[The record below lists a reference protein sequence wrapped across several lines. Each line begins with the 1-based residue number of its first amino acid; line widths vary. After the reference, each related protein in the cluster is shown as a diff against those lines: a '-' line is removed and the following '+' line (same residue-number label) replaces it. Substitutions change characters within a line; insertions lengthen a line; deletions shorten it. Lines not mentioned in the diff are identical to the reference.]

1 MRKCMLTAAAGI
13 TMNKIVE
20 CVPNF
25 SEGRDEEKIELIVR
39 AIASA
44 PDVFVLDRDMD
55 PDHNRSVITFAG
67 RPEAVVEAAIRAAST
82 AVELI
87 DLNRHIGEHPRIGAL
102 DVLPFVPIRGVTMDE
117 CVALAHRAGDRI
129 ARELRIPVYYYEK
142 AALEPARTDLAD
154 VRRGGFE
161 ALRDEITTNPDR
173 FPDAGEAMV
182 HPTAGAIA
190 IAARAPLIAYN
201 INLATQDLSI
211 AKKIARAVRGRDGG
225 LQNVKAL
232 GIDLKNRR
240 QVQVSINLVDY
251 KATPVFRVF
260 EMVRREAER
269 YGVMVAGSEI
279 IGLIPQSALNA
290 CADFF
295 LRIEDFSEDLIL
307 EHRLQ
312 KELERAGWAWVDQTE
327 KPVEPEVFDEDE
339 SPEPG
344 SRTLDG
350 FANEIAE
357 SAATPDGGSV
367 AAYAGALAA
376 ALGAMVCNLTISHR
390 QEVKADVESVFD
402 QLDQLG
408 ADLRLAVE
416 EAAESRMSL
425 EDAIALPRGTD
436 GEKLARTFAIEEA
449 TKNAIAVPQRVAQSA
464 FGVIELLSELSEVVN
479 PAVLAEL
486 ASGAQL
492 ALAALRGAAYN
503 VLSLLL
509 TINDEELNSAHRV
522 ELRDLIVRGH
532 QMVADIEAIFLQVYP
547 IDSIVT

>member
-161 ALRDEITTNPDR
+161 ALRDEIARNPDR

-201 INLATQDLSI
+201 INLATQDLSV

-312 KELERAGWAWVDQTE
+312 KELDRAGWAWVDQTE

-339 SPEPG
+339 SSEPG

>member
-339 SPEPG
+339 SSEPG

>member
-87 DLNRHIGEHPRIGAL
+87 DLNRHTGEHPRIGAL

-161 ALRDEITTNPDR
+161 ALRDEIARNPDR

-201 INLATQDLSI
+201 INLATQDLSV

-339 SPEPG
+339 SSEPG

-509 TINDEELNSAHRV
+509 TINDEELNSTHRV

-532 QMVADIEAIFLQVYP
+532 QMAADIEAIFLQVYP
-547 IDSIVT
+547 IDSIET

>member
-161 ALRDEITTNPDR
+161 ALRDEIARNPDR

-312 KELERAGWAWVDQTE
+312 KELDRAGWAWVDQTE

-339 SPEPG
+339 SSEPG

>member
-67 RPEAVVEAAIRAAST
+67 RPEAVVEAAIRAGST
-82 AVELI
+82 GVELI
-87 DLNRHIGEHPRIGAL
+87 DLNRHTGEHPRIGAL

-142 AALEPARTDLAD
+142 AALEPERTDLAD

-161 ALRDEITTNPDR
+161 ALRDEITRNPDR

-201 INLATQDLSI
+201 INLATQDLSV

-232 GIDLKNRR
+232 GIDLRNRR

-251 KATPVFRVF
+251 QATPVFRVF
-260 EMVRREAER
+260 EFVRREAER

-279 IGLIPQSALNA
+279 TGLIPQSALNA

-327 KPVEPEVFDEDE
+327 KPVEPEAFKEDE
-339 SPEPG
+339 SSVPD

-357 SAATPDGGSV
+357 GAATPDGGSV

-425 EDAIALPRGTD
+425 EDAIALPRETD

-464 FGVIELLSELSEVVN
+464 FGVIELLFELSEVVN

-509 TINDEELNSAHRV
+509 TINDEELNSTHRV

-532 QMVADIEAIFLQVYP
+532 QMAADIEAIFLQVYP
-547 IDSIVT
+547 IDSIGT